1 MPKTETVEK
10 FISVVES
17 NAHDKAIEEFY
28 TLDASMQENQ
38 SEPRVGR
45 DNLVENEKKILS
57 RVKSLE
63 SKCIRP
69 VFIHDDYV
77 VIRWYF
83 KFEWKD
89 GTTTEIEEITHQ
101 YWEGELIKQEKFF
114 YDPKQFIPR

>member
-1 MPKTETVEK
+1 MPKLETVEK
-10 FISVVES
+10 FIAIVES
-17 NAHDKAIEEFY
+17 NQHDKAIEEFY
-28 TLDASMQENQ
+28 TPDASMQENQ

-45 DNLVENEKKILS
+45 ENLVGNEKKVLA
-57 RVKSLE
+57 RVKTMK

-77 VIRWYF
+77 VIRWFF

-101 YWEGELIKQEKFF
+101 QWEGEYIKEEKFF
-114 YDPKQFIPR
+114 YDPKQLAPK